1 MGPHVKL
8 WAIFG
13 AVGAAGLWLC
23 ASVAGAQEAP
33 EEAGPRLSFDAP
45 EHCGDE
51 SLFRDLVA
59 ARLGD
64 DPFGSGLALFRLE
77 IRSADGENN
86 ATLHIVGEAGELSQ
100 RTFANA
106 SCPELMEEVAASL
119 ASLVA
124 EIPQAAPTPAPVAP
138 APAPLVA
145 PAVQP
150 VDTVNTDDPEP
161 AEPND
166 EPTWRLGGGL
176 AAGLRF
182 DTGGDG
188 YVGGRGLFFARRGPW
203 SLRARVVFAMSPGAR
218 VDAVMGAS
226 PDLRL
231 IRAGAGADACRH
243 WRAWNVCAGITAG
256 ALRAQLDQDPGASS
270 SSSAP
275 FVSVDLEAGV
285 DVVRG
290 SAGALRLYV
299 GASAALAG
307 AEATFNGTEFWSSGL
322 MSVAL
327 WVGYESPSE

>member
-1 MGPHVKL
+1 MKL

-13 AVGAAGLWLC
+13 AAFGLWLGSS
-23 ASVAGAQEAP
+23 AAGAQEEQGAP
-33 EEAGPRLSFDAP
+33 DAQGEGPRLSFNAP

-51 SLFRDLVA
+51 ALFRDLVA

-77 IRSADGENN
+77 IRSAEGESN
-86 ATLHIVGEAGELSQ
+86 ATLHIIGESGELSQ
-100 RTFANA
+100 RAFRNP

-124 EIPQAAPTPAPVAP
+124 EIPQARPTPAPIAP
-138 APAPLVA
+138 APVPLA
-145 PAVQP
+145 TPTAQP
-150 VDTVNTDDPEP
+150 VDTVDTVDAVDNHP
-161 AEPND
+161 AD

-182 DTGGDG
+182 DTGGDA
-188 YVGGRGLFFARRGPW
+188 YVGGRGLFFAQRGPW
-203 SLRARVVFAMSPGAR
+203 SVRARVAFGMSPQAR
-218 VDAVMGAS
+218 VQPVLGVS

-231 IRAGAGADACRH
+231 IRVGGGADACR
-243 WRAWNVCAGITAG
+243 RFQAWSVCAGITAG
-256 ALRAQLDQDPGASS
+256 ALRAQLAGDSS
-270 SSSAP
+270 NSAP
-275 FVSVDLEAGV
+275 FASVDLEAGV

-299 GASAALAG
+299 GASVGLAG
-307 AEATFNGTEFWSSGL
+307 ADATLNGTEFWSSGL